1 MRAQDGPTFLTRLAV
16 AKMVGLVIG
25 LIGFLL
31 IPIVT
36 PDAPAP
42 ARWGVLL
49 WYPTMGAV
57 IAMLEVLDDTR
68 SLPWHVPWWLRGALV
83 GAWFN
88 FLCVMVGDEFMETF
102 VAELFGAESLLA
114 SAYLF
119 IPEGAVAGVVIAY
132 LVMRFGGEGRAVGD
146 E

>member
-1 MRAQDGPTFLTRLAV
+1 MRAQEGPTFLTRLAV

-31 IPIVT
+31 IPVIT

-68 SLPWHVPWWLRGALV
+68 SLPWHLPWWLRGALV

-88 FLCVMVGDEFMETF
+88 FLCVMVGDDFMGSF
-102 VAELFGAESLLA
+102 VTNMLGADSFL
-114 SAYLF
+114 STAYLF
-119 IPEGAVAGVVIAY
+119 VPEGAAAGTVIAY
-132 LVMRFGGEGRAVGD
+132 LVMRFGGEGRAIED
-146 E
+146 D